1 MKEYMRAISS
11 GSVAI
16 GLSTVLALVSSVI
29 TVPLF
34 LRAVGPDLYGLFIVI
49 SIVVGFVSIGDFGVL
64 NAVAN
69 KISYLLVEKKYRDIS
84 ELFSGTLLFLLFV
97 AIVFWVLVGVVFLS
111 GVVSVGDLF
120 GVNDQMEMVAEPVFY
135 LLLFF
140 GGIQLFF
147 GGALASLFRGLNAL
161 ARFHIVQS
169 WYVICY
175 SFVFIF
181 FLLLRP
187 SIISIVLFQG
197 FASTVRILC
206 LFVYVQRRFSWLV
219 VCPHIRLVYK
229 IRPLIKHSLTFFVLM
244 FGNSLIGK
252 TDGLVISHVVGV
264 GAVTPF
270 SLSDR
275 LFKLPSSA
283 VRIAEAAESSVAA
296 LYKKNDLSGM
306 VVLYSRVLR
315 MNILGKMVPLFFLF
329 VYSRELITLWVGAEF
344 FYGYLFT
351 GLFFFSYMLYAWV
364 GPHFVFINAMFK
376 HQSEVVPMVAN
387 VCINLVVSIILARH
401 MGIIGVIIGT
411 IAGNLLT
418 NVLYLPFFLRRFIS
432 VRPFTELFHI
442 LIRFLLPATVLIC
455 MHILV
460 VSWLQVDLW
469 GVLCALLSGIV
480 YLYMV
485 YFFVLQKQEKQYIL
499 EQVREY
505 IRRFLLLFTYKN
517 NVI

>member
-1 MKEYMRAISS
+1 MKEYVRTISS

-16 GLSTVLALVSSVI
+16 GLSTVLALVSSII

-34 LRAVGPDLYGLFIVI
+34 LRAVGTDLYGLFIVI
-49 SIVVGFVSIGDFGVL
+49 SAVIGFVSIGDLGVL

-69 KISYLLVEKKYRDIS
+69 KISYLLAEKRYKDIS
-84 ELFSGTLLFLLFV
+84 ELFSGTLLFLLLV
-97 AIVFWVLVGVVFLS
+97 AVVFWVLVGLVFVS

-120 GVNDQMEMVAEPVFY
+120 GVDNQMEIVAEPVFY

-140 GGIQLFF
+140 GGVQLFF
-147 GGALASLFRGLNAL
+147 GGALVALFRGLNAL

-169 WYVICY
+169 WYIICY
-175 SFVFIF
+175 SVTFVF

-187 SIISIVLFQG
+187 SLISIVLFQG
-197 FASTVRILC
+197 IASTVRILC
-206 LFVYVQRRFSWLV
+206 LFVYAQRRFAWLILY
-219 VCPHIRLVYK
+219 PRLRFVYK
-229 IRPLIKHSLTFFVLM
+229 IRPLVRHSVMFFVLM

-283 VRIAEAAESSVAA
+283 VRVAEAAESSVAA
-296 LYKKNDLSGM
+296 LYQKNDLPGM
-306 VVLYSRVLR
+306 AVLYTHVLR

-344 FYGYLFT
+344 FYGHLFT
-351 GLFFFSYMLYAWV
+351 GLFFFSYMMYAWV

-376 HQSEVVPMVAN
+376 HQSEIVPMVAN

-401 MGIIGVIIGT
+401 LGVVGVIIGT
-411 IAGNLLT
+411 IAGNLFT

-432 VRPFTELFHI
+432 VRPFRELFHI
-442 LIRFLLPATVLIC
+442 LIRFVLPAAVLTL
-455 MHILV
+455 MHIFI
-460 VSWLQVDLW
+460 VSWLQVDVW
-469 GVLCALLSGIV
+469 GVLCSLLSGVV

-499 EQVREY
+499 EQVRGY
-505 IRRFLLLFTYKN
+505 TRRFLLLFTHT
-517 NVI
+517 